1 MLLQLEAQDFLLLQ
15 SPETAP
21 GAGGILSILSPPEK
35 GQLAADLL
43 EQLEAQPASLE
54 TAPGAAALL
63 HEEAQSPLVA
73 PGEAVLQHPSVL
85 QQDPLVAPGAASV
98 VLLLLQPVRTKA
110 AARAA
115 AVKMVFMENS
125 GDNVEANDSAP
136 RCMDGGNDPRR
147 ASMLDGNHPRMQRQD
162 PEVRY

>member
-35 GQLAADLL
+35 GQLAADLS
-43 EQLEAQPASLE
+43 EQLEAQLLSLE
-54 TAPGAAALL
+54 TAPGAASLQELL

-73 PGEAVLQHPSVL
+73 PGEAVLQQPSVL

-98 VLLLLQPVRTKA
+98 VLLLLQPVRTNA

-115 AVKMVFMENS
+115 AVKMVFMEYS
-125 GDNVEANDSAP
+125 GEN
-136 RCMDGGNDPRR
+136 R
-147 ASMLDGNHPRMQRQD
+147 
-162 PEVRY
+162 